1 MYLTNWMT
9 FLRYKGKTGSPG
21 DHLTYQINYQK
32 PRGRQ
37 AYLVFVGV
45 TGALVRHLEI
55 Q

>member
-1 MYLTNWMT
+1 MYLINWMT
-9 FLRYKGKTGSPG
+9 FLGYKSKMGSPG

-32 PRGRQ
+32 TRGRQ
-37 AYLVFVGV
+37 AYLVFVDV